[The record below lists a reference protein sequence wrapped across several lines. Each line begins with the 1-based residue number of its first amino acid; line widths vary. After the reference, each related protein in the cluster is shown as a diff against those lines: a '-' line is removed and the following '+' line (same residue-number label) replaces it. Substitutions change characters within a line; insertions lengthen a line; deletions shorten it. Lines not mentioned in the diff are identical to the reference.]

1 MMGSE
6 RLGAHMD
13 VSILLLLTAVGGWGA
28 FAYAASQARQQER
41 SFREQ
46 ICSASTDRDALN
58 TALRQARSDAELNR
72 QELERARRDLAAAQ
86 LQIKGLTELVRT
98 REQASG
104 SPSAASGRASS
115 PTPAPNRLTPGSAP
129 RQ

>member
-1 MMGSE
+1 MGSE
-6 RLGAHMD
+6 RLGAHMGI
-13 VSILLLLTAVGGWGA
+13 SILLLLAAVGGWGA
-28 FAYAASQARQQER
+28 FAYSGAQARQQER

-46 ICSASTDRDALN
+46 INSASTDRDALN
-58 TALRQARSDAELNR
+58 TALRQARAEAEQNR
-72 QELERARRDLAAAQ
+72 QELERTRRGLAAAQ

-104 SPSAASGRASS
+104 LPSAASGRASS

-129 RQ
+129 RL

>member
-6 RLGAHMD
+6 RLGAHMGI
-13 VSILLLLTAVGGWGA
+13 SILLLLAAVGGWGA
-28 FAYAASQARQQER
+28 FAYSAAQARQQER

-46 ICSASTDRDALN
+46 ISSASTDRDALS
-58 TALRQARSDAELNR
+58 TALRQVRSEAEQSR

-86 LQIKGLTELVRT
+86 LQIKGLTELVRA
-98 REQASG
+98 REQG
-104 SPSAASGRASS
+104 SARTP
-115 PTPAPNRLTPGSAP
+115 PPIPAPNRLNSGSVP